1 MSTRFSADDFFTKK
15 DLLQRGW
22 NNKLIAA
29 FFPRPATRRT
39 SYGALIPI
47 FHKKDVLR
55 FEQDPAFA
63 DMQAAQQE
71 KVNSR
76 LTRQKLERIRRES
89 DLFSGAFTAHSFDAD
104 PREEQIIVTC
114 LHTAFLASL
123 EQPMY
128 DASNR
133 ESSPEAIEHYLLWAE
148 SWGENKKRIRDKDAI
163 HALKEF
169 RRLASMLFKTRAAGV
184 DSWRSRAAEVYPR
197 LLRSCARV
205 HLATLQK
212 KLPEETVEQFLQMEN
227 FPAKELMERSLY
239 QLYLLYYLQY
249 AIQQDLS
256 SLLEV
261 DPKNEYP
268 MARMMNRHFII
279 HVGPTNSGKT
289 YGSLQRLA
297 AARNGVYLGPLRLL
311 ALEVQEKLLAQGVN
325 CSLLTGEE
333 EDLRENSTHVASTV
347 EKADLSFPYEVVVID
362 ECQMIGDS
370 QRGFAWTRAIL
381 GIQCEE
387 IHCCVAPEA
396 LDILKALIESCGDSY
411 EVEELERFTPLIFEK
426 KPVHRLSDLHP
437 GDAVIAF
444 SKRQVLFLAELL
456 NKNGRKASVI
466 YGKLPYPARKMQIE
480 NFLSGK
486 TQYVV
491 STDAIGMG
499 LNLPVRRIVFSETQK
514 FDGTEVRKLEPE
526 EVRQIAGRAGRRGLN
541 EQGFVNYWE
550 PFRDNGKDD
559 SFAQLQLLK
568 TAYYDEPRQLPFAYL
583 GFSDLVL
590 KVDYDILDI
599 LKAWQTMPVQSPLY
613 RKMDII
619 RYIELIQGMREAGI
633 HLTKKE
639 ELCAANIPFDE
650 GNRELMELFLFY
662 CQCYQEQHKISRP
675 LPGANT
681 TDALELYCKKLDLYY
696 SFGRHF
702 GYSIDLDWVREK
714 KMEASR
720 KIHSLLISTMMEKQR
735 RRHRHF

>member
-1 MSTRFSADDFFTKK
+1 MSSKFSSDNYFVKK

-22 NNKLIAA
+22 NNKMIAA
-29 FFPRPATRRT
+29 FFPDPTCRRT
-39 SYGALIPI
+39 SYGAMIPV
-47 FHKKDVLR
+47 FHKQDVLR
-55 FEQDPAFA
+55 FEQDPRFYEMQEAFLA
-63 DMQAAQQE
+63 RERDRAARHKQ
-71 KVNSR
+71 
-76 LTRQKLERIRRES
+76 ERIQQES
-89 DLFSGAFTAHSFDAD
+89 DLFQESFAAQDFSGL
-104 PREEQIIVTC
+104 PQEEQIVSAY

-123 EQPMY
+123 SHPGY

-133 ESSPEAIEHYLLWAE
+133 ESTAKNIHHLILWAQN
-148 SWGENKKRIRDKDAI
+148 WGDNKKRIRDKDSLY
-163 HALKEF
+163 ALREF
-169 RRLASMLFKTRAAGV
+169 RRLASMLFKAKSEGASFRHQAA
-184 DSWRSRAAEVYPR
+184 ALYPDL
-197 LLRSCARV
+197 LLRCARV
-205 HLATLQK
+205 QLTTLSK
-212 KLPEETVEQFLQMEN
+212 KLPEETVEKFLQMEGL
-227 FPAKELMERSLY
+227 PAKELMERSMY

-268 MARMMNRHFII
+268 MARMMNRHFVI

-297 AARNGVYLGPLRLL
+297 AAKNGVYLGPLRLL
-311 ALEVQEKLLAQGVN
+311 ALEVQEKLLAKGVN

-347 EKADLSFPYEVVVID
+347 EKADLAFPYEVVVID

-381 GIQCEE
+381 GMQSEE
-387 IHCCVAPEA
+387 IHCCVAPEG
-396 LDILKALIESCGDSY
+396 LDILISLIDSCGDTY
-411 EVEELERFTPLIFEK
+411 EVEELERFTPLIFER
-426 KPVHRLSDLHP
+426 KPVCQLSDLQP

-444 SKRQVLFLAELL
+444 SKKQVLFLAELL
-456 NKNGRKASVI
+456 NKSGRKASVI

-499 LNLPVRRIVFSETQK
+499 LNLPVRRIIFSETQK
-514 FDGTEVRKLEPE
+514 FDGTQVRKLQPE

-541 EQGFVNYWE
+541 EQGFVSYWE
-550 PFRDNGKDD
+550 PFRDD
-559 SFAQLQLLK
+559 SRDGERSELK
-568 TAYYDEPRQLPFAYL
+568 FLKETYFEEVRPLPFAYL
-583 GFSDLVL
+583 GFSDMVL

-619 RYIELIQGMREAGI
+619 RYIELIQTMRDADV
-633 HLTKKE
+633 HLTKQE

-662 CQCYQEQHKISRP
+662 CQLYQGGNEILRP
-675 LPGANT
+675 RPSSAT
-681 TDALELYCKKLDLYY
+681 TDGLELYCKELDLYY
-696 SFGRHF
+696 SFGKHF
-702 GYSIDLDWVREK
+702 GYAIDSDWIREE
-714 KMEASR
+714 KMIASQ
-720 KIHSLLISTMMEKQR
+720 KIHSMLVAKMMERQKKRYR
-735 RRHRHF
+735 RF

>member
-1 MSTRFSADDFFTKK
+1 MSTKFSPDDFFVKK

-22 NNKLIAA
+22 NNKLIAE
-29 FFPRPATRRT
+29 FFPNPIRRRT
-39 SYGALIPI
+39 SYGAMIHVYP
-47 FHKKDVLR
+47 KREVQRWERDPR
-55 FEQDPAFA
+55 FSRMLEEYRAT
-63 DMQAAQQE
+63 QE
-71 KVNSR
+71 KAGWHKVQRANEEAALFQEAFNSY
-76 LTRQKLERIRRES
+76 
-89 DLFSGAFTAHSFDAD
+89 SFDSL
-104 PREEQIIVTC
+104 PWEEQIIAAY
-114 LHTAFLASL
+114 LHTAFLTSL
-123 EQPMY
+123 HQPMY

-133 ESSPEAIEHYLLWAE
+133 ESTIENLELCFAE
-148 SWGENKKRIRDKDAI
+148 LMNRRQKRDKDAI
-163 HALKEF
+163 LALQDF
-169 RRLASMLFKTRAAGV
+169 RRLASMLFKIRTAGAERWKQKVSAAYPDLLICCTRTH
-184 DSWRSRAAEVYPR
+184 
-197 LLRSCARV
+197 LNTLR
-205 HLATLQK
+205 K
-212 KLPEETVEQFLQMEN
+212 KLPEETIEQFLQMEN
-227 FPAKELMERSLY
+227 FPARELIERSMY

-381 GIQCEE
+381 GIQSEE
-387 IHCCVAPEA
+387 IHCCVAPEG

-411 EVEELERFTPLIFEK
+411 EIEELERFTPLIFER
-426 KPVHRLSDLHP
+426 KPVQRLSDLHP

-456 NKNGRKASVI
+456 SKSGRKASVI

-480 NFLSGK
+480 SFLSGK

-499 LNLPVRRIVFSETQK
+499 LNLPVRRIVFSETRK
-514 FDGTEVRKLEPE
+514 FDGTEVRKLMPE

-541 EQGFVNYWE
+541 EQGYVNFWE
-550 PFRDNGKDD
+550 PFRDAEQDD
-559 SFAQLQLLK
+559 SFLRLRELK
-568 TAYYDEPRQLPFAYL
+568 ALYCDEPRQLSFAYL

-619 RYIELIQGMREAGI
+619 RYIELIQTMRDAGI

-639 ELCAANIPFDE
+639 ELGAANIPFDE

-662 CQCYQEQHKISRP
+662 CECYQNSRKISRP

-696 SFGRHF
+696 SFGKHF
-702 GYSIDLDWVREK
+702 GYSIDSDWIRAE
-714 KMEASR
+714 KMEASQ
-720 KIHSLLISTMMEKQR
+720 KIHSLLVAAMMEKQR
-735 RRHRHF
+735 KRRRRF